1 MPRYGSSAG
10 PPAMIHREP
19 GQARKGAAT
28 AVDSCA
34 GMWLVELSPIS
45 FLSLFYFLADWLLVI
60 GYCSDA
66 PLLVWPA
73 SVQLIDNKRMCMPRT
88 PVFQMRMV
96 SG

>member
-34 GMWLVELSPIS
+34 GMWLVELSPIP
-45 FLSLFYFLADWLLVI
+45 LSAFILVCFYLLRCKFY
-60 GYCSDA
+60 G
-66 PLLVWPA
+66 
-73 SVQLIDNKRMCMPRT
+73 
-88 PVFQMRMV
+88 
-96 SG
+96 